1 MIFPPKNEN
10 LIKIATKTD
19 AKWHCEWTREKENA
33 FLWLNARVKYFDS
46 DESGIRNQIFGYRY
60 QAKYCF
66 YKRLFFLFEPIF
78 FNIFDDFATYF
89 SFESS
94 NYQRITYSTFL
105 KKHNSPTSKNLTQW
119 AGFGVPSQPIQLSDV
134 NFHKI

>member
-46 DESGIRNQIFGYRY
+46 DESGIRNRIFGYYR
-60 QAKYCF
+60 CVESGEI
-66 YKRLFFLFEPIF
+66 LFL
-78 FNIFDDFATYF
+78 
-89 SFESS
+89 
-94 NYQRITYSTFL
+94 
-105 KKHNSPTSKNLTQW
+105 
-119 AGFGVPSQPIQLSDV
+119 
-134 NFHKI
+134 

>member
-46 DESGIRNQIFGYRY
+46 DESGIRGTQPITYCCCTFPCEFS
-60 QAKYCF
+60 QKLMPCIYCF
-66 YKRLFFLFEPIF
+66 FRWP
-78 FNIFDDFATYF
+78 NIRKNSYQTDTNYF
-89 SFESS
+89 
-94 NYQRITYSTFL
+94 
-105 KKHNSPTSKNLTQW
+105 K
-119 AGFGVPSQPIQLSDV
+119 A
-134 NFHKI
+134 